1 MPRPRSVASLSF
13 AQLESLYETRKREEK
28 AAPLVRK
35 RAKILLA
42 ISKLETKIAR
52 LAGVSSGPGRP
63 PGRIRR
69 KKGGISAAGRAR
81 IAAAQRRRWA
91 KARKGKAGRP
101 AKKARRFSAAGR
113 ARIVAAVKA
122 RWARFRAQKLKDQ

>member
-1 MPRPRSVASLSF
+1 MPRPRSLASLPLG
-13 AQLESLYETRKREEK
+13 QLEKLFEVRKRQDK
-28 AAPLVRK
+28 AAPLVRRRDALL
-35 RAKILLA
+35 RAA
-42 ISKLETKIAR
+42 AKLEMKIAR
-52 LAGVSSGPGRP
+52 LSGAAAGPGRSA
-63 PGRIRR
+63 GRGLR

-101 AKKARRFSAAGR
+101 GKKTRKLSAAGR

-122 RWARFRAQKLKDQ
+122 RWAKVRAQKGG

>member
-1 MPRPRSVASLSF
+1 MPRPRSLASLPLG
-13 AQLESLYETRKREEK
+13 QLEKLFEVRKRQDK
-28 AAPLVRK
+28 AAPLVRRRDALL
-35 RAKILLA
+35 RAA
-42 ISKLETKIAR
+42 AKLEMKIAR
-52 LAGVSSGPGRP
+52 LSGAAAGPGRP
-63 PGRIRR
+63 AGRRLR

-101 AKKARRFSAAGR
+101 GKKTRKLSAAGR

-122 RWARFRAQKLKDQ
+122 RWAKVRAQKGG